1 MEYIAHFRVKNDLI
15 ETQSVKSHLDNVS
28 KLSLEYA
35 EGLQIDNIV
44 KLVAILH
51 DFGKYTGDFQNY
63 IREAKKRTADGSYE
77 EWFKTCDKPDH
88 GVYGAYF
95 IKSSFR
101 AKGEQAR
108 LLADIASMVICYH
121 HGGMNNCYEHFV
133 VPIEE
138 RYKNVSQSQYET
150 ALKRFTEDN
159 PQAET
164 ENIFNNALNEFDS
177 VLKML
182 TQFKNQMSFALQL
195 FIKLVYSIL
204 IDADRTD
211 TADFMCDFIVKDKT
225 LQVRYNTY
233 IEKVESCLKSFGEKE
248 ATTQNQRKIN
258 EIRRKISDD
267 CLESAKRKVGIYT
280 LTVPTG
286 GGKTLSS
293 MRFALSHAKTNNL
306 KRIIYVLPYTTIIEQ
321 NAKTIREVLGCEDDV
336 LEFHCNVVND
346 DNNDEQTELIMQK
359 WNYPIIFTTVVQYL
373 DIFFA
378 KGTKSQ
384 RRLNCLRDSVIIF
397 DEVQKIPTNCLYLF
411 NNSINFLNRICN
423 STVLLCTATQPR
435 LDKLEQPVFYSE
447 NSELMS
453 DTGYLFKALKRI
465 KVIDKRK
472 DGGYTYSEAGEF
484 LSDLQSEGKSV
495 LMVTNKVK
503 SADEIYKLLRNQ
515 YEESQVYYL
524 STRLCPAQRTDI
536 LNVIRDKL
544 TKNEKII
551 CVSTQLIEAGV
562 DISFDTAV
570 RSLCGLDSIAQ
581 ASGRANRNGECE
593 MGCSYIINLSEEINI
608 RLSRTNTE
616 NKKTSSGL
624 DEIALGA
631 KITEI
636 LLDNIKNDATA
647 YNGDLLSPT
656 AVEEYFRKFFTD
668 RDNEFKMDYPVNGD
682 KETICDMLS
691 CRKIRAAEYRDKFGV
706 DLPISINYRFKTAA
720 DKFKVIDDVTESV
733 VVPYKEGKNI
743 ILALNGNL
751 SLKEKIELVKKA
763 QQYTVNIYRN
773 MFDKLRAEKAITD
786 CEIRGVYCLSEDWFD
801 DKRGLLFQK
810 EMKLYNY

>member
-1 MEYIAHFRVKNDLI
+1 MEYIAHFRVKNNKI
-15 ETQSVKSHLDNVS
+15 ETQSVKNHLDNVS
-28 KLSLEYA
+28 KLSVEYA
-35 EGLQIDNIV
+35 EGLQIENIV
-44 KLVAILH
+44 KLVAMLH
-51 DFGKYTGDFQNY
+51 DFGKYTDDFQDY
-63 IREAKKRTADGSYE
+63 IREAKERTVDGSYE
-77 EWFKTCDKPDH
+77 EWLKTCDKPDH

-95 IKSSFR
+95 IKNSFR
-101 AKGEQAR
+101 GKDESAK
-108 LLADIASMVICYH
+108 LLADIASMIICYH
-121 HGGMNNCYEHFV
+121 HGGMNNCYEHFI

-138 RYKNVSQSQYET
+138 RYKNVSQHQYET
-150 ALKRFTEDN
+150 ALKRFIEDN

-164 ENIFNNALNEFDS
+164 ERLFKNALPELSS
-177 VLKML
+177 VLKKLMAFNKHR
-182 TQFKNQMSFALQL
+182 TFGLQL

-225 LQVRYNTY
+225 LQTKYDTY
-233 IEKVESCLKSFGEKE
+233 IEKVENCLKAFNQKQTKS
-248 ATTQNQRKIN
+248 QNQRKIN
-258 EIRRKISDD
+258 EIRRKISDE
-267 CLESAKRKVGIYT
+267 CLESAKRNVGIYT

-293 MRFALSHAKTNNL
+293 MRFALSHAKMNSL

-321 NAKTIREVLGCEDDV
+321 NAKTIRKVLGCDDDI
-336 LEFHCNVVND
+336 LEFHCNVVNE
-346 DNNDEQTELIMQK
+346 DNNDEQTELITQK

-373 DIFFA
+373 NIFYA

-384 RRLNCLRDSVIIF
+384 RRLNCLKDSVIIF
-397 DEVQKIPTNCLYLF
+397 DEVQKIPTKCLYLF
-411 NNSINFLNRICN
+411 NHSINFLNRICN

-465 KVIDKRK
+465 KIIDKRK

-484 LSDLQSEGKSV
+484 LSELQSEGKSV

-515 YEESQVYYL
+515 YRESQVYYL

-544 TKNEKII
+544 EKNEKII

-608 RLSRTNTE
+608 KPDRTNTE
-616 NKKTSSGL
+616 NKKISNGL
-624 DEIALGA
+624 DEIVLGA
-631 KITEI
+631 QTTEI
-636 LLDNIKNDATA
+636 LLDKIKSDKTA
-647 YNGDLLSPT
+647 FNGDLLSPP
-656 AVEEYFRKFFTD
+656 AVEEYFRKFFAD
-668 RDNEFKMDYPVNGD
+668 QDSEAKMEYPVKD
-682 KETICDMLS
+682 DSETICDMLS
-691 CRKIRAAEYRDKFGV
+691 YRKIRATEYRDKFGK

-720 DKFKVIDDVTESV
+720 DNFRVIDNVTESV

-743 ILALNGNL
+743 ILALNSNR
-751 SLKEKIELVKKA
+751 SLKEKIELIKKA
-763 QQYTVNIYRN
+763 QQYTVNIYKYI
-773 MFDKLRAEKAITD
+773 FDKLRSEKAITD
-786 CEIRGVYCLSEDWFD
+786 CEIKGVYCLSEDWFSET
-801 DKRGLLFQK
+801 RGLLLQK
-810 EMKLYNY
+810 EMKFLQV